1 MEKITRLALSLKFN
15 AGDIDS
21 VMEII
26 MATGNEIVATEI
38 LLGVY
43 EAPEVAVIAPNTKY
57 EANRRL
63 VSYDKFKEEVKY
75 SYQPVRE
82 LSAWFLKEQPE
93 DDLSLETSVSQKN
106 WTEDVAKELAIST
119 DDVQRLYTRKVY
131 NREIDPKVKY
141 SSTSLTNWQ
150 EDNSEKLVSDYR

>member
-26 MATGNEIVATEI
+26 MATGNETVATEI

-82 LSAWFLKEQPE
+82 LSAWFLKEQE
-93 DDLSLETSVSQKN
+93 DLSLENSVSQKN

-150 EDNSEKLVSDYR
+150 EDNSEKLVSKR